1 MAVTAALPGE
11 KESPMDAKSLREAM
25 KEKARRLAGNSM
37 GGKVD
42 ASSYTPPEPL
52 NADVKT
58 GARPVSR
65 RAFKSGGMVHGEEAK
80 TGLHRTPRKD
90 GGKTEYANALVNRNV
105 KDANEEREGKKHV
118 GGFKAGGR
126 AHKNIGGSAADAKA
140 VTPPTEAPVSKYVS
154 GRKTGGK
161 VMKGHEGHGHKP
173 GTTEGTKKDMAEDKK
188 LAKAS
193 GMSMKDWEK
202 SDMDKVHDKDCTCKM
217 CGGAV
222 TGRKARKDGG
232 GLYDNIHA
240 KRERIKAGSGE
251 KMRKPG
257 AKGAPDAKDFEASE
271 RTARKDGGKV
281 GRTNI
286 NIVIAPH
293 KAEGDKPPMGM
304 GPTAPM
310 PMPRP
315 PIMPAPAAPA
325 PAMPP
330 MGGAPMM
337 PHPGGMP
344 GPGATPPGA
353 PPPGLAQALMGRKDG
368 GKVYPK
374 MKYGAGS
381 GEGRL
386 EKIEKYGK
394 KAAAD

>member
-1 MAVTAALPGE
+1 
-11 KESPMDAKSLREAM
+11 MDAKSLREAM
-25 KEKARRLAGNSM
+25 KSKARRLAGATT
-37 GGKVD
+37 GKVD
-42 ASSYTPPEPL
+42 ASSFTPTEPL
-52 NADVKT
+52 KADVKT
-58 GARPVSR
+58 GARPISR
-65 RAFKSGGMVHGEEAK
+65 RAFKSGGSVPGEEA
-80 TGLHRTPRKD
+80 TSGLHRTPRKS
-90 GGKTEYANALVNRNV
+90 GGKADFGKSLVNRNV
-105 KDANEEREGKKHV
+105 KEANEDREGEKHV

-126 AHKNIGGSAADAKA
+126 AKKYIGGSAADAREA
-140 VTPPTEAPVSKYVS
+140 VPPTEAPVSRFLAK
-154 GRKTGGK
+154 RKAGGK
-161 VMKGHEGHGHKP
+161 VEGSA
-173 GTTEGTKKDMAEDKK
+173 KDVAEDKK

-202 SDMDKVHDKDCTCKM
+202 SDMDKVHDKNCTCKM

-222 TGRKARKDGG
+222 TGRK
-232 GLYDNIHA
+232 
-240 KRERIKAGSGE
+240 
-251 KMRKPG
+251 
-257 AKGAPDAKDFEASE
+257 
-271 RTARKDGGKV
+271 ARKDGGKV

-293 KAEGDKPPMGM
+293 KEDKPGAPMAG

-315 PIMPAPAAPA
+315 PIAPPAAAPA
-325 PAMPP
+325 PAMPSMGHAPVLP
-330 MGGAPMM
+330 MG
-337 PHPGGMP
+337 GGMP

-353 PPPGLAQALMGRKDG
+353 SPIPPGLAQAVMGRKDG

-394 KAAAD
+394 KASANKA

>member
-1 MAVTAALPGE
+1 
-11 KESPMDAKSLREAM
+11 MDAKSLREAM
-25 KEKARRLAGNSM
+25 KDKARRLAGASS
-37 GGKVD
+37 GKVD
-42 ASSYTPPEPL
+42 ASTFTPAEPL

-65 RAFKSGGMVHGEEAK
+65 RAYKSGGHVPGEDAK

-105 KDANEEREGKKHV
+105 KDANEEREGKKHI
-118 GGFKAGGR
+118 GGFKKGGR
-126 AHKNIGGSAADAKA
+126 AEKYVGGSASDPKS
-140 VTPPTEAPVSKYVS
+140 VVPPTEAPISKFMAK
-154 GRKTGGK
+154 RAKGGK
-161 VMKGHEGHGHKP
+161 VREGSA
-173 GTTEGTKKDMAEDKK
+173 KDVAEDKK
-188 LAKAS
+188 LAKAT

-222 TGRKARKDGG
+222 TERKARKDGG

-240 KRERIKAGSGE
+240 KRERIAKGSGE

-257 AKGAPDAKDFEASE
+257 DKGAPDAADFKAAE

-293 KAEGDKPPMGM
+293 KEKDDKSPMGM

-315 PIMPAPAAPA
+315 PIMPPAPPVAGPA

-330 MGGAPMM
+330 MM
-337 PHPGGMP
+337 PPHAGGMP

-353 PPPGLAQALMGRKDG
+353 PPPGLAQALMGRKEG
-368 GKVYPK
+368 GRVYPK

-394 KAAAD
+394 KASAD